1 MNNELID
8 ITGWGGIMTA
18 EHRRRDE
25 SGEYRTIH
33 KQVGHN
39 LVTTEGMAH
48 ILDVIFNGATLA
60 SSTWYIGLIGDNTT
74 PVVGDTY
81 AAPAFAEAAG
91 YDEAT
96 RVAYVEAAA
105 AGTTT
110 VVTTNSASKAT
121 FTLDGTDATI
131 YGAFVCSNSTKDDT
145 VAASAVLMA
154 AKLFSSSRPVVDDDQ
169 LLITYSFSL
178 TNAA

>member
-48 ILDVIFNGATLA
+48 ILDVMLHGDTLA
-60 SSTWYIGLIGDNTT
+60 SSTWYVGLIGDNTVPLETNTYAT
-74 PVVGDTY
+74 PVW
-81 AAPAFAEAAG
+81 AEAAG

-96 RVAYVEAAA
+96 RVAYDEAVAT
-105 AGTTT
+105 GTTT
-110 VVTTNSASKAT
+110 VTTTNSASKAT

-154 AKLFSSSRPVVDDDQ
+154 AKLFATSRPVVDDDQ